1 MWKVYKWNGHYI
13 QGDFVSQHSSEPA
26 AIKKAKKEIKFT
38 FMEKSK
44 INNDNLIRIW
54 LDDKNHNPL
63 GIIVKKKRG

>member
-13 QGDFVSQHSSEPA
+13 QGDFISQHSSESA

-44 INNDNLIRIW
+44 INNDNLTRIW
-54 LDDKNHNPL
+54 LDDKNHNPI

>member
-13 QGDFVSQHSSEPA
+13 QGDFISQHSTEAA

-44 INNDNLIRIW
+44 INNDNMIRIW
-54 LDDKNHNPL
+54 LDDKNHNPIV
-63 GIIVKKKRG
+63 IIVKRKRG